1 VDHARSE
8 FREALEVAREVSDR
22 GLESEILTSLGD
34 LEDSVGESQKALA
47 EYALAL
53 PIARESN
60 NRNAECRL
68 IHNMAVVRDFL
79 GESQRAL
86 DGYREVLTLCRSLG
100 GKRAEAQVLTSIGRL
115 YIDLGEREAGLQHL
129 ASAAAL
135 ALEVGD
141 QRSRAR
147 ILFHVGRARERAG
160 EVDSAL
166 AAYAE
171 ARDLGRQS
179 GEPFREAAARGMIA
193 GILGARG
200 DPSALSEFDR
210 ALELARAGKSPWV
223 ESVVLKGRG
232 RFLADLSLA
241 AEIDHRTGDRLGEA
255 ESRFELAR
263 LERSSGR
270 PAEAWTFASTALDLM
285 EALRTEVASHDL
297 RAAFFAT
304 SQDLYDFS
312 VDLLMEL
319 GAARPGEGFETTAW
333 TVHERSRARSLL
345 DVLSARD
352 SVSGHVDPALLE
364 RERSLRKRIARATDD
379 PTRVAGDARESVTA
393 AADVE
398 KLRSEYETVRRSIQS
413 SNPEYAAL
421 AFGDPVSI
429 ERVQSELGP
438 DALLAEFHLG
448 EERSFLWIVG
458 RDSVRTFVLP
468 PRARIERSA
477 EALYGELRAPGSDW
491 HAAASDL
498 GSQLLQP
505 VASLLSSRVLVVVP
519 DGTLQLIPFA
529 VLGLPGQTPPQLVVA
544 RFEVVQVPSASVL
557 TLLRRDATARTS
569 ARTLAV
575 LADPVLDASDPRV
588 RSSSAAKGRPEPSA
602 ERGRSSAGEPMPRLP
617 FTRREASAIGDLVPA
632 ANRRIA
638 LGFDAN
644 LDLARSA
651 ELGGYRYVHFATH
664 AVTGGEHPE
673 RAALVLSRVTP
684 DGRLRD
690 GLLPVAEIFNLRLS
704 ADLVVLSACQTALG
718 RSVRG
723 EGLLGLARAFMYA
736 GAPRVVASL
745 WRVDDSATAELMR
758 RFYGGMLGR
767 EHFAPGEALRRA
779 QLSVSATKRWAD
791 PYYWAGFVL
800 QGDWR

>member
-1 VDHARSE
+1 
-8 FREALEVAREVSDR
+8 
-22 GLESEILTSLGD
+22 
-34 LEDSVGESQKALA
+34 
-47 EYALAL
+47 
-53 PIARESN
+53 
-60 NRNAECRL
+60 
-68 IHNMAVVRDFL
+68 
-79 GESQRAL
+79 
-86 DGYREVLTLCRSLG
+86 
-100 GKRAEAQVLTSIGRL
+100 
-115 YIDLGEREAGLQHL
+115 
-129 ASAAAL
+129 
-135 ALEVGD
+135 
-141 QRSRAR
+141 
-147 ILFHVGRARERAG
+147 
-160 EVDSAL
+160 
-166 AAYAE
+166 
-171 ARDLGRQS
+171 
-179 GEPFREAAARGMIA
+179 MIA

-200 DPSALSEFDR
+200 DPSASSEFDR
-210 ALELARAGKSPWV
+210 ALDLARAGKSPWV

-232 RFLADLSLA
+232 GLFAATGNPAAARADLSLA
-241 AEIDHRTGDRLGEA
+241 AEIDHRLGDRLGEA

-263 LERSSGR
+263 LERSAGR
-270 PAEAWTFASTALDLM
+270 PAEAWALASTALDLM

-319 GAARPGEGFETTAW
+319 GAARPGEGFETKAW
-333 TVHERSRARSLL
+333 AVHERSRARSLL
-345 DVLSARD
+345 DLLSARD
-352 SVSGHVDPALLE
+352 SVSTRVDPALLE
-364 RERSLRKRIARATDD
+364 RERSLRKRIVRATDD
-379 PTRVAGDARESVTA
+379 PTRVAGDARESVSA

-398 KLRSEYETVRRSIQS
+398 RLRSEYEGVRRSIQS

-421 AFGDPVSI
+421 AFGDPVAV
-429 ERVQSELGP
+429 ERIQSELGP
-438 DALLAEFHLG
+438 EALLAEFHLG
-448 EERSFLWIVG
+448 EARSFLWIIG
-458 RDSVRTFVLP
+458 RDFVKTFVLA

-477 EALYGELRAPGSDW
+477 EALYGRLQAPGSDW
-491 HAAASDL
+491 NAAATDL

-505 VASLLSSRVLVVVP
+505 AASSLSSRVLVVVP
-519 DGTLQLIPFA
+519 DGSLQLIPFG
-529 VLGLPGQTPPQLVVA
+529 VLGVPDGASGELVVS

-557 TLLRRDATARTS
+557 TLLRRDTTTRTAA

-575 LADPVLDASDPRV
+575 LADPVLDAADPRV
-588 RSSSAAKGRPEPSA
+588 HSSSAARSRPETSA

-617 FTRREASAIGDLVPA
+617 FTRREAAAIGELVPA
-632 ANRRIA
+632 ADRRIA

-758 RFYGGMLGR
+758 RFYGGMLGPER
-767 EHFAPGEALRRA
+767 LTPGEALRRA